1 MFERLVLGQ
10 DQMPSTLTEVRLRLQ
25 VLSRVGC
32 KNVSSKQART
42 SYLQYIPQSRMQSQ
56 ASGHRGARGEALPG
70 DSVHGGRLSFLGTAG
85 VRRES
90 RRGCFWHQE
99 PRMSPRKLYGFGPFG
114 NWRSTATL
122 ACTCTNSVV
131 LSSCAR
137 TRSQLELVR
146 GHWDFLGCLGL
157 YAAGKNET

>member
-1 MFERLVLGQ
+1 
-10 DQMPSTLTEVRLRLQ
+10 MPSTLTEVRLRLQ

-131 LSSCAR
+131 V
-137 TRSQLELVR
+137 ELMCQDTQPTGIGQR
-146 GHWDFLGCLGL
+146 PLGL
-157 YAAGKNET
+157 SGLSWAVCCRKERNIGKDENNKVK